1 MKRELVVPWS
11 IAPTY
16 SAIPHRKYHKLGI
29 ATPGLRADHQDMQ
42 ALALQPS
49 PTRGPDTHRSAGQR
63 LIDAFEALERFPVLS
78 QPREALRKPGTDM
91 VAAVESDLGLASAVL
106 REANRGRAR
115 TQIGT
120 VPEALER
127 IGDLGLHA
135 IVAGTPT
142 FDFLGEPGPWGSVP
156 QAYRMHVQGVQRAAD
171 RIARALH
178 HPRTDELRVVVM
190 LHDVGKLVLAH
201 AHRNYWELRGP
212 AVRGPERQ
220 LERERRV
227 LGVDHAVVG
236 GVLARRWG
244 LPDEIARAIERHH
257 QDDVDG
263 LPALTR
269 LADMI
274 ARFEGGNPVRTPTL
288 RSTARSAGLDLTGL
302 REVLAGTGT
311 PARERRSTRPCP
323 LTPGEHR
330 VVSELANGRVYK
342 EIAAELDLSVS
353 TVRTHLYNTYRK
365 LGVGDRAQA
374 ILLAKDN
381 GWI

>member
-1 MKRELVVPWS
+1 M
-11 IAPTY
+11 
-16 SAIPHRKYHKLGI
+16 H
-29 ATPGLRADHQDMQ
+29 
-42 ALALQPS
+42 ALALQPT
-49 PTRGPDTHRSAGQR
+49 PAREAGAHRSAGQL
-63 LIDAFEALERFPVLS
+63 LIDAFEALEGFPVLA
-78 QPREALRKPGTDM
+78 QARDAVRRPGADA
-91 VAAVESDLGLASAVL
+91 VAVVESDLALTTAVL

-120 VPEALER
+120 VPDALDR

-135 IVAGTPT
+135 IAAAAPT
-142 FDFLGEPGPWGSVP
+142 FDFLGDTGPWGAVP

-171 RIARALH
+171 RVARALH
-178 HPRTDELRVVVM
+178 YPRTDELRVAVM

-201 AHRNYWELRGP
+201 TSRDYWELRGP
-212 AVRGPERQ
+212 AVRAPERRI
-220 LERERRV
+220 ERERRE

-257 QDDVDG
+257 HDGADG

-274 ARFEGGNPVRTPTL
+274 ARFEAGNPIHTPAL
-288 RSTARSAGLDLTGL
+288 RSVARDTGLDMRGL
-302 REVLAGTGT
+302 RDILAATDAPPT
-311 PARERRSTRPCP
+311 ERRSRQPCP

-330 VVSELANGRVYK
+330 VVSELAKGRVYK
-342 EIAAELDLSVS
+342 EIAAQLDLSVS

-365 LGVGDRAQA
+365 LGVTDRAQA